1 MCYLCKCLKLSQTQ
15 LKFESLHL
23 LCCPRSSGRLW
34 HGVGRVRVLTRLWLG
49 LGWGIVAV
57 GIYIAVLLQEIWA
70 ASVAVFFQD
79 LSAPGPVPNCG
90 MAWAYNLTSENK

>member
-1 MCYLCKCLKLSQTQ
+1 M
-15 LKFESLHL
+15 
-23 LCCPRSSGRLW
+23 
-34 HGVGRVRVLTRLWLG
+34 GRVRVLTRLGLG

-90 MAWAYNLTSENK
+90 MAWAGCLFSWEQCWEQGPSVLVPSTA